1 MKSYIKS
8 FLDHYKKKKE
18 TWMETIEQNV
28 VDDIRNA
35 DVIHYVSKDIL
46 VDLNKHIEL
55 LEIQVRMLNE
65 RINWLQCEKMEI
77 IKNIKD

>member
-46 VDLNKHIEL
+46 ADLNKHIEL